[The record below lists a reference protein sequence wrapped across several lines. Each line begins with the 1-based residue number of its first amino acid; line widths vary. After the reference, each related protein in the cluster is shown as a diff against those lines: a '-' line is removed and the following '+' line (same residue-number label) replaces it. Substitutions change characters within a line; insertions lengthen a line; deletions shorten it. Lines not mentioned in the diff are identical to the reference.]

1 MRRILATLLPVL
13 LLSAAQAQTATK
25 FTREQLLEDFHILR
39 QALVEGH
46 SGVYRYT
53 NKADMDRV
61 FERAEKA
68 IDRPMDAYE
77 FYRVVAPV
85 IAAVKCGHTA
95 VQAPDEMRKE
105 VISQLLP
112 LEVRI
117 LDKGVFV
124 YRDFSSADHN
134 LAGKEVV
141 SINGVPASKI
151 VAAILETTPGDGD
164 VLTSRQASASGWRF
178 CTQLTSIMGLRSP
191 YDVTLADQKTKREQ
205 RAHLTGMELSKL
217 REASR
222 TLYPQD
228 QPKPSPGELEYL
240 DDGKIAVMKIRQF
253 GGLVD
258 VEKKKGLKDFFK
270 ESFDGIQAKG
280 SKSLIIDLRN
290 NGGGQDE
297 LGKLLLSYL
306 IDKPFKYY
314 DDLILNSLTLDFLKY
329 TARPGPLPAQMFE
342 QGKDGKYH
350 WISHPNW
357 GINQPSKPTFTG
369 KVFILINGVS
379 FSTTSEFLSQAHFN
393 RRATF
398 IGEESGGG
406 YYGNTSGYVPMV
418 TLPNTKFGIFLP
430 LVTYYMA
437 VNGYKAA
444 SHGVVPDH
452 TVKYT
457 IDELLAGKDKEMEIA
472 LRLARR

>member
-1 MRRILATLLPVL
+1 MRRILATLLPLL

-25 FTREQLLEDFHILR
+25 FTREQLLEDFHILK
-39 QALVEGH
+39 QALEEGH
-46 SGVYRYT
+46 SGVYRYSS
-53 NKADMDRV
+53 KADMDRV
-61 FERAEKA
+61 FERAEKS

-77 FYRVVAPV
+77 FYRVLARV
-85 IAAVKCGHTA
+85 IAAVKCGHTG
-95 VQAPDEMRKE
+95 VQSPEEMRKE
-105 VISQLLP
+105 ILGQLLP

-117 LDKGVFV
+117 LDRRVFV
-124 YRDFSSADHN
+124 YRDFSSAEHD
-134 LAGKEVV
+134 LAGKEIVA
-141 SINGVPASKI
+141 INGVPASKI

-164 VLTSRQASASGWRF
+164 VMTSRQAAASGWRF
-178 CTQLTSIMGLRSP
+178 CTQLVSLMGMRSP
-191 YDVTLADQKTKREQ
+191 YDVTLADHKTKREQ
-205 RAHLTGMELSKL
+205 KARIVGMELSKL

-222 TLYPQD
+222 AAYPQD
-228 QPKPSPGELEYL
+228 QPKPRPGELEFL

-258 VEKKKGLKDFFK
+258 VEQRKGLKPFFK
-270 ESFDGIQAKG
+270 ESFEEIQAKG
-280 SKSLIIDLRN
+280 SKSLVIDLRN

-314 DDLILNSLTLDFLKY
+314 DDLILNSLSFDFLKY
-329 TARPGPLPAQMFE
+329 TAQPGPIPGKMFE

-350 WISHPNW
+350 WIGHPNW

-369 KVFILINGVS
+369 KVFILINGAS

-418 TLPNTKFGIFLP
+418 TLPNTKFAIFLP

-444 SHGVVPDH
+444 AHGVMPDH

-457 IDELLAGKDKEMEIA
+457 IEELLAGRDKDMEVA
-472 LRLARR
+472 LSLARK